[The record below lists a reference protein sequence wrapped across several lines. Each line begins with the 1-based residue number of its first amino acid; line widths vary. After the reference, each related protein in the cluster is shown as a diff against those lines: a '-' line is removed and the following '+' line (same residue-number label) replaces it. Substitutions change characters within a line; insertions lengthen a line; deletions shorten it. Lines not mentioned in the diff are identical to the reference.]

1 MKANTIIL
9 SIIFSAIL
17 SIHFLYGQVNIPDKQ
32 IPHPR
37 ILLTE
42 EEKTQLVKNV
52 SSDSIW
58 SVLQQNTLEA
68 CDQLLITT
76 PLKRKLEGIRLLGT
90 SREVLY
96 RIFMLSYAYRTT
108 TESKYAKRAK
118 AELLAVSQYSDW
130 NPTHFLD
137 VAEMTLAVSI
147 GYDWLYNTLDKDSRK
162 IIRNAILEKGINP
175 SLNNQYN
182 GFLTRENNWNQV
194 CNTAMAYGAI
204 AIMEDQPKLA
214 KEIIERSIESIRK
227 PMKRYGPDGA
237 YPEGYGYWHYG
248 TTYNV
253 MLLALLK
260 QMYGTDFGL
269 SDIPGFT
276 KSAYYIMH
284 MIGPTLQ
291 PFNFGDSDA
300 GIRLNTSMFW
310 FAKEMND
317 PSLLNYEINYLL
329 NLKKYNYEQYSRM
342 LPSIFLFGHNFKL
355 NKVNT
360 DRLPLTFV
368 AQNETP
374 VSLMRTAWGTK
385 DAIYVGIKGGMPSDN
400 THNHLDQGSFVIDA
414 LGVRWAID
422 LGPQDYGSL
431 EKHGLSI
438 WDVTQN
444 SDRWKIFRYTNL
456 AHNVF
461 TINDKLFDVKGYA
474 KIKSHKNTPKLKETL
489 IDLSSLYNGHLA
501 YASRY
506 IAIVNEEY
514 IEIKDE
520 VRTNTEP
527 ADLSWQMLTKAKV
540 KTVDGGFFLIQDE
553 KSIFVSVPAGTEPFV
568 TPATSVKNFDAPNPG
583 VSIIGY
589 KIKLTS
595 QTTQTLTVR
604 LFPQSIDKIQEIC
617 DRVATWQINHQA
629 SAKHHAL
636 DWTNGAWYKGLS
648 EWAKEVRKET
658 YFDFLKAQGERHGYN
673 VYYRP
678 YHADDICV
686 SQMYLELYKRYG
698 DKEFIT
704 HTIERLDYVIN
715 NPSKAPLAK
724 NHPKGRDERWSWCD
738 ALFMAP
744 PVYAGLYTLTGNKK
758 YVDFMDKEF
767 KECTDSLYD
776 KSAKLYFRDCTKI
789 NLREANGEKQFW
801 ARGNGWVLASIP
813 IILDNLPK
821 DYHNRQYYINL
832 FKDLA
837 EGILKTQD
845 DRGSWH
851 ARLLDSDSYP
861 LPENSASAFFCYGIA
876 WGIRNGLLD
885 RRTYMEPVLRAW
897 ATLCSYIHKDG
908 KMGYIQPVGH
918 DPKPADE
925 NTTDVYGIGAFLL
938 AGSEIMKLEKNNQK

>member
-1 MKANTIIL
+1 MKVNTIISL
-9 SIIFSAIL
+9 LFLFLFSVN
-17 SIHFLYGQVNIPDKQ
+17 SLYGQITVPDNK

-42 EEKTQLVKNV
+42 ESKIQLVKNI
-52 SSDSIW
+52 SSDPVW
-58 SVLQQNTLEA
+58 NVLQQNTLEA
-68 CDQLLITT
+68 CNQLLATS
-76 PLKRKLEGIRLLGT
+76 PLDRKMEGIRLLGI
-90 SREVLY
+90 SREALY

-108 TESKYAKRAK
+108 GESKYAERAK
-118 AELLAVSQYSDW
+118 AELLAVSRYQDW
-130 NPTHFLD
+130 NPSHFLD
-137 VAEMTLAVSI
+137 VAEMTMAVSI

-162 IIRNAILEKGINP
+162 IIKDAILEKGIKP
-175 SLNNQYN
+175 SQDSKYN
-182 GFLTRENNWNQV
+182 AFLERENNWNQV

-214 KEIIERSIESIRK
+214 KEIIKRSIESIRK

-253 MLLALLK
+253 MLLALLE

-276 KSAYYIMH
+276 KSPYYIMH
-284 MIGPTLQ
+284 MISPTLQ
-291 PFNFGDSDA
+291 PFNFGDSDS

-310 FAKEMND
+310 FAKKMND
-317 PSLLNYEINYLL
+317 SGLINYEVNYLL
-329 NLKKYNYEQYSRM
+329 NLKKYSYEQYSRM
-342 LPSIFLFGHNFKL
+342 LPSIFIFGHNFKL
-355 NKVNT
+355 DKANT

-368 AQNETP
+368 ARNETP

-385 DAIYVGIKGGMPSDN
+385 DAMYVGIKGGMPSDN

-414 LGVRWAID
+414 QGVRWAID

-438 WDVTQN
+438 WDNTQN
-444 SDRWKIFRYTNL
+444 SDRWTIFRYNNL

-461 TINDKLFDVKGYA
+461 SINDKLFNVKGCA
-474 KIKSHKNTPKLKETL
+474 EIKSQKNTPKLKETM
-489 IDLSSLYNGHLA
+489 IDLSSLYDGQLA

-506 IAIVNEEY
+506 VAIVNEEY

-520 VRTNTEP
+520 VRTNAEP
-527 ADLSWQMLTKAKV
+527 ADLTWRMLTKAEV
-540 KTVDGGFFLIQDE
+540 KAVGGGFFLIQDG
-553 KSIFVSVPAGTEPFV
+553 KSLFVSVPVGSEPFV
-568 TPATSVKNFDAPNPG
+568 MPATPPSEFDAPNPG

-589 KIKLTS
+589 KMKLTPK
-595 QTTQTLTVR
+595 TTQTLTVR
-604 LFPQSIDKIQEIC
+604 LFPQSMEKTQEIC
-617 DRVATWQINHQA
+617 DRVARWQIQNQPYV
-629 SAKHHAL
+629 KHHAV

-648 EWAKEVRKET
+648 EWAKETNNET

-686 SQMYLELYKRYG
+686 SQMYLDLYNRYG
-698 DKEFIT
+698 DKDFIA
-704 HTIERLDYVIN
+704 HTIERLDYITSK
-715 NPSKAPLAK
+715 PSKAPLMK
-724 NHPKGRDERWSWCD
+724 THPKGRDERWSWCD

-744 PVYAGLYTLTGNKK
+744 PVYAQLYTLTGNKK
-758 YVDFMDKEF
+758 YTDFMDKEF
-767 KECTDSLYD
+767 KECTDSLYN
-776 KSAKLYFRDCTKI
+776 KEAKLYFRDCSKI

-801 ARGNGWVLASIP
+801 ARGNGWVLAGIP

-821 DYHNRQYYINL
+821 DYHNRAYYINL

-837 EGILKTQD
+837 EGVLKTQD
-845 DRGSWH
+845 ERGSWH
-851 ARLLDSDSYP
+851 ASLLDSDSYP
-861 LPENSASAFFCYGIA
+861 LPENSASAFFCYGMA

-885 RRTYMEPVLRAW
+885 SETYMEPMLRAW
-897 ATLCSYIHKDG
+897 ATLCNYIHEDG

-925 NTTDVYGIGAFLL
+925 NTTDVYGVGAFLL
-938 AGSEIMKLEKNNQK
+938 AGSEILKLEKSNQNL